1 MIKIIKLNYI
11 ENYSL
16 VTTYSMRNLILFFIF
31 SLFLNTTFI
40 NAQSNDNDTIISYSA
55 DSLFIKDD
63 IKKEELSFDIINFEV
78 NGEQKIAV
86 ENLFNPT
93 NIRLDERDTLSMII
107 QLKGNEDEVIFN
119 YYFNDN
125 PNYRNIE
132 NGKIIYDNRS
142 KRIYFEFIPDDNQA
156 LNKFITWN
164 LFAYEKNSI
173 LKRYDFLI
181 EINNLEYPPKII
193 NKQID
198 KIIRNNYSFRY
209 TPIISDGDN
218 NVLFELKT
226 DAPIDNFNPINGNID
241 WKIDPNNIDELEKT
255 FSFILKAYKKNK
267 PDLYDT
273 DTFKIIYSE
282 NNFPPVF
289 GKTSK
294 WIVEEGNKYIYKIP
308 VDDPNVNDS
317 IIIENVGAQLPRGM
331 KLNSFNKTISF
342 DVDYDHVERT
352 NSTTNYNL
360 EIKASDLSGLS
371 SQITLDVVVMNTIN
385 PLKVQEKITEL
396 INELEE
402 QQDGL
407 EEINDNLKWIE
418 ATSKNNRKIR
428 TFSAAGITFLG
439 ALMGVLSTN
448 SEVTRKA
455 GPIIGASGAVLSV
468 INEVLSRDD
477 NEIKN
482 LLQETIKLQSNVK
495 AKYDR
500 LSFYKNSNNPS
511 DFQNQEIDLLV
522 RTIESDRENL
532 NKSLFTISENYKI
545 IISENRIRNMIN
557 KKKNYE

>member
-1 MIKIIKLNYI
+1 
-11 ENYSL
+11 
-16 VTTYSMRNLILFFIF
+16 MRNLILFFIF
-31 SLFLNTTFI
+31 SFFITNSFI
-40 NAQSNDNDTIISYSA
+40 NAQSNNNDTIITHSQ
-55 DSLFIKDD
+55 DSLIIKDE
-63 IKKEELSFDIINFEV
+63 IKKLDISFNIINFEI
-78 NGEQKIAV
+78 NGEQKILV
-86 ENLFNPT
+86 ENLLNPT
-93 NIRLDERDTLSMII
+93 NIILDERDTLSIII
-107 QLKGNEDEVIFN
+107 QLKGNEEEIIFN

-132 NGKIIYDNRS
+132 NGKIIYDKRS

-198 KIIRNNYSFRY
+198 KIIRNNYSFLY
-209 TPIISDGDN
+209 SPIISDGDN

-226 DAPIDNFNPINGNID
+226 DAPIDNFNPISGNIE

-267 PDLYDT
+267 PELYDI

-294 WIVEEGNKYIYKIP
+294 WIVEEGNSYTYKIP

-317 IIIENVGAQLPRGM
+317 IIIENVGAQLPKGM
-331 KLNSFNKTISF
+331 KLNSSNKTISF
-342 DVDYDHVERT
+342 SVDYDHVERT

-360 EIKASDLSGLS
+360 ELKATDLSGLS

-396 INELEE
+396 INELES

-407 EEINDNLKWIE
+407 EEINENLKWIE

-439 ALMGVLSTN
+439 ALMGVLSSN

-495 AKYDR
+495 VKYDR

-522 RTIESDRENL
+522 RTIENDRENL

-545 IISENRIRNMIN
+545 IISEKRIKNMLDKRN
-557 KKKNYE
+557 

>member
-16 VTTYSMRNLILFFIF
+16 VTTHSMRNLILFFTF
-31 SLFLNTTFI
+31 SLFLNPTFI
-40 NAQSNDNDTIISYSA
+40 NAQSNNNDTIISNSQ
-55 DSLFIKDD
+55 DSLLIKDE
-63 IKKEELSFDIINFEV
+63 IKDLELSFNIINYEI
-78 NGEQKIAV
+78 NGEQKILI

-93 NIRLDERDTLSMII
+93 NITLNERDTLSMII
-107 QLKGNEDEVIFN
+107 QLKGKEEEVIFN

-125 PNYRNIE
+125 PNFRNIE
-132 NGKIIYDNRS
+132 NGKIIYDKRS

-156 LNKFITWN
+156 INKFITWN
-164 LFAYEKNSI
+164 LFAYEKNSN

-181 EINNLEYPPKII
+181 EINNLEYAPKII

-209 TPIISDGDN
+209 TPIISDVDN

-226 DAPIDNFNPINGNID
+226 DAPIDNFNPISGNID

-267 PDLYDT
+267 PELFDV

-294 WIVEEGNKYIYKIP
+294 WIVEEGSSYTYKIP

-331 KLNSFNKTISF
+331 KLNNSKKTISF
-342 DVDYDHVERT
+342 NVDYDHVERT

-360 EIKASDLSGLS
+360 ELKATDLSGLS

-396 INELEE
+396 INELES

-439 ALMGVLSTN
+439 ALMGVLSSN

-522 RTIESDRENL
+522 RTIENDRENV

>member
-1 MIKIIKLNYI
+1 MIKIINLNYI

-16 VTTYSMRNLILFFIF
+16 VTTHSMRNLILFFTF
-31 SLFLNTTFI
+31 SLFLNSTFI
-40 NAQSNDNDTIISYSA
+40 NAQSNNNDTIISNSQ
-55 DSLFIKDD
+55 DSLLIKDG
-63 IKKEELSFDIINFEV
+63 IKDVELSFNIINYEI
-78 NGEQKIAV
+78 NGEQKILI

-93 NIRLDERDTLSMII
+93 NITLDERDTLSMII
-107 QLKGNEDEVIFN
+107 QLKGKEEEVIFN

-125 PNYRNIE
+125 PNFRNIE
-132 NGKIIYDNRS
+132 NGKIIYDKRS

-156 LNKFITWN
+156 INKFITWN
-164 LFAYEKNSI
+164 LFAYEKNSN

-181 EINNLEYPPKII
+181 EINNLEYAPKII

-226 DAPIDNFNPINGNID
+226 DAPIDNFNPISGNID

-267 PDLYDT
+267 PELFDV

-294 WIVEEGNKYIYKIP
+294 WIVEEGSSYTYKIP

-331 KLNSFNKTISF
+331 KLNNSKKTISF
-342 DVDYDHVERT
+342 NVDYDHVERT

-360 EIKASDLSGLS
+360 ELKATDLSGLS

-396 INELEE
+396 INELES

-439 ALMGVLSTN
+439 ALMGVLSSN

-522 RTIESDRENL
+522 RTIENDRENL

>member
-16 VTTYSMRNLILFFIF
+16 VTTHSMRNLILFFTF
-31 SLFLNTTFI
+31 SLFLNPTFI
-40 NAQSNDNDTIISYSA
+40 NAQSNNNDTIISNSQ
-55 DSLFIKDD
+55 DSLLIKDE
-63 IKKEELSFDIINFEV
+63 IKDVELSFNIINYEI
-78 NGEQKIAV
+78 NGEQKILI

-93 NIRLDERDTLSMII
+93 NITLDERDTLSMII
-107 QLKGNEDEVIFN
+107 QLKGKEEEVIFN

-125 PNYRNIE
+125 PNFRNIE
-132 NGKIIYDNRS
+132 NGKIIYDKRS

-156 LNKFITWN
+156 INKFITWN
-164 LFAYEKNSI
+164 LFAYEKNSN

-181 EINNLEYPPKII
+181 EINNLEYAPKII

-226 DAPIDNFNPINGNID
+226 DAPIDNFNPISGNID

-267 PDLYDT
+267 TELFDV

-294 WIVEEGNKYIYKIP
+294 WIVEEGSSYTYKIP

-331 KLNSFNKTISF
+331 KLNNSKKTISF
-342 DVDYDHVERT
+342 NVDYDHVERT

-360 EIKASDLSGLS
+360 ELKATDLSGLS

-396 INELEE
+396 INELES

-439 ALMGVLSTN
+439 ALMGVLSSN

-522 RTIESDRENL
+522 RTIENDRENL

>member
-1 MIKIIKLNYI
+1 LIKIIKLNYI

-16 VTTYSMRNLILFFIF
+16 VTTHSMRNLILFFTF
-31 SLFLNTTFI
+31 SLFLNPTFI
-40 NAQSNDNDTIISYSA
+40 NAQSNNNDTIISNSQ
-55 DSLFIKDD
+55 DSLLIKDE
-63 IKKEELSFDIINFEV
+63 IKDVELSFNIINYEI
-78 NGEQKIAV
+78 NGEQKILT

-93 NIRLDERDTLSMII
+93 NITLNERDTLSMII
-107 QLKGNEDEVIFN
+107 QLKGKEEEVIFN

-125 PNYRNIE
+125 PNFRNIE
-132 NGKIIYDNRS
+132 NGKIIYDKRS

-156 LNKFITWN
+156 INKFITWN
-164 LFAYEKNSI
+164 LFAYEKNSN

-181 EINNLEYPPKII
+181 EINNLEYAPKII

-198 KIIRNNYSFRY
+198 KIIRKNYSFRY

-226 DAPIDNFNPINGNID
+226 DAPIDNFNPISGNID

-267 PDLYDT
+267 PELFDV

-294 WIVEEGNKYIYKIP
+294 WIVEEGSSYTYKIP

-331 KLNSFNKTISF
+331 KLNNSKKTISF
-342 DVDYDHVERT
+342 NVDYDHVERT

-360 EIKASDLSGLS
+360 ELKATDLSGLS

-396 INELEE
+396 INELES

-439 ALMGVLSTN
+439 ALMGVLSSN

-522 RTIESDRENL
+522 RTIENDRENL

>member
-16 VTTYSMRNLILFFIF
+16 VTTHSMRNLILFFTF
-31 SLFLNTTFI
+31 SLFLNLTFI
-40 NAQSNDNDTIISYSA
+40 NAQSNNNDTIISNSQ
-55 DSLFIKDD
+55 DSLLIKDE
-63 IKKEELSFDIINFEV
+63 IKDVELSFNIMNYEV
-78 NGEQKIAV
+78 NGEQKILV

-93 NIRLDERDTLSMII
+93 NITLNERDTLSMII
-107 QLKGNEDEVIFN
+107 QLKGKEEEVIFN
-119 YYFNDN
+119 YYFNDK
-125 PNYRNIE
+125 PNFINIE
-132 NGKIIYDNRS
+132 NGKIIYDKRS

-156 LNKFITWN
+156 INKFITWN
-164 LFAYEKNSI
+164 LFAYEKNSN

-181 EINNLEYPPKII
+181 EINNLEYAPKII

-226 DAPIDNFNPINGNID
+226 DAPIDNFNPISGNID

-267 PDLYDT
+267 PELFDV

-294 WIVEEGNKYIYKIP
+294 WIVEEGSSYTYKIP

-331 KLNSFNKTISF
+331 KLNNSKKTISF
-342 DVDYDHVERT
+342 NVDYDHVERT

-360 EIKASDLSGLS
+360 ELKATDLSGLS

-396 INELEE
+396 INELES

-439 ALMGVLSTN
+439 ALMGVLSSN

-522 RTIESDRENL
+522 RTIENDRENL

>member
-16 VTTYSMRNLILFFIF
+16 VTTYSMRKLILFFIF

-132 NGKIIYDNRS
+132 NGKIIYANRS
-142 KRIYFEFIPDDNQA
+142 KRIYFEFIPDDIQA

>member
-16 VTTYSMRNLILFFIF
+16 VTTHRMRNLILFFTF
-31 SLFLNTTFI
+31 SLFLNPTLI
-40 NAQSNDNDTIISYSA
+40 YAQSSNNDTIISNSQ
-55 DSLFIKDD
+55 DSLLIKDE
-63 IKKEELSFDIINFEV
+63 IKDVELSFNIMNYEV
-78 NGEQKIAV
+78 NGEQKILV

-93 NIRLDERDTLSMII
+93 NITLNERDTLSMII
-107 QLKGNEDEVIFN
+107 QLKGKEEEVIFN

-125 PNYRNIE
+125 PNFRNIE
-132 NGKIIYDNRS
+132 NGKIIYDKRS

-156 LNKFITWN
+156 INKFITWN
-164 LFAYEKNSI
+164 LFAYEKNSN

-181 EINNLEYPPKII
+181 EINNLEYAPKII

-198 KIIRNNYSFRY
+198 KIIRNNYSFSY

-226 DAPIDNFNPINGNID
+226 DAPIDNFNPISGNID

-267 PDLYDT
+267 PELFDV

-294 WIVEEGNKYIYKIP
+294 WIVEEGSSYTYKIP

-331 KLNSFNKTISF
+331 KLNNSKKTISF
-342 DVDYDHVERT
+342 NVDYDHVERT

-360 EIKASDLSGLS
+360 ELKATDLSGLS

-396 INELEE
+396 INELES

-439 ALMGVLSTN
+439 ALMGVLSSN

-532 NKSLFTISENYKI
+532 NKNLFTISENYKI

>member
-1 MIKIIKLNYI
+1 LIKIIKLNYI

-16 VTTYSMRNLILFFIF
+16 VTTHSMRNLILFFTF
-31 SLFLNTTFI
+31 SLFLNPTFI
-40 NAQSNDNDTIISYSA
+40 NAQSNNNDTIISNSQ
-55 DSLFIKDD
+55 DSLLIKDE
-63 IKKEELSFDIINFEV
+63 IKDVELSFNIINYEI
-78 NGEQKIAV
+78 NGEQKILI

-93 NIRLDERDTLSMII
+93 NITLDERDTLSMII
-107 QLKGNEDEVIFN
+107 QLKGKEEEVIFN

-125 PNYRNIE
+125 PNFRNIE
-132 NGKIIYDNRS
+132 NGKIIYDKRS

-156 LNKFITWN
+156 INKFITWN
-164 LFAYEKNSI
+164 LFAYEKNSN

-181 EINNLEYPPKII
+181 EINNLEYAPKII

-226 DAPIDNFNPINGNID
+226 DAPIDNFNPISGNID

-267 PDLYDT
+267 PELFDV

-294 WIVEEGNKYIYKIP
+294 WIVEEGSSYTYKIP

-331 KLNSFNKTISF
+331 KLNNSKKTISF
-342 DVDYDHVERT
+342 NVDYNHVERT
-352 NSTTNYNL
+352 NSTTSYNL
-360 EIKASDLSGLS
+360 ELKATDLSGLS

-396 INELEE
+396 INELES

-439 ALMGVLSTN
+439 ALMGVLSSN

-522 RTIESDRENL
+522 RTIENDRENL

>member
-16 VTTYSMRNLILFFIF
+16 VTTHSMRNLILFFTF
-31 SLFLNTTFI
+31 SLFLNPTLI
-40 NAQSNDNDTIISYSA
+40 YAQSNNNDTIISNFQ
-55 DSLFIKDD
+55 DSLLIKDE
-63 IKKEELSFDIINFEV
+63 IKDVELSFNIINYEI
-78 NGEQKIAV
+78 NGEQKILV

-93 NIRLDERDTLSMII
+93 NITLDERDTLSMII
-107 QLKGNEDEVIFN
+107 QLKGKEEEVIFN

-125 PNYRNIE
+125 PNFRNIE
-132 NGKIIYDNRS
+132 NGKIIYDKRS
-142 KRIYFEFIPDDNQA
+142 KRIYFELIPDDNQA
-156 LNKFITWN
+156 INKFITWN
-164 LFAYEKNSI
+164 LFAYEKNSN

-181 EINNLEYPPKII
+181 EINNLEYAPKII

-226 DAPIDNFNPINGNID
+226 DAPIDNFNPISGNID

-267 PDLYDT
+267 PELFDI

-294 WIVEEGNKYIYKIP
+294 WIVEEGSSYTYKIP

-331 KLNSFNKTISF
+331 KLNNSKKTISF
-342 DVDYDHVERT
+342 NVDYDHVERT

-360 EIKASDLSGLS
+360 ELKATDLSGLS

-396 INELEE
+396 INELES

-439 ALMGVLSTN
+439 ALMGVLSSN

-522 RTIESDRENL
+522 RTIENDRENV

>member
-16 VTTYSMRNLILFFIF
+16 VTTYSMRKLILFFIF

-132 NGKIIYDNRS
+132 NGKIIYDKRS

>member
-16 VTTYSMRNLILFFIF
+16 VTTHSMRNLILFFTF
-31 SLFLNTTFI
+31 SLFLNPTFI
-40 NAQSNDNDTIISYSA
+40 NAQSNNNDTIISNSQ
-55 DSLFIKDD
+55 DSLLIKDE
-63 IKKEELSFDIINFEV
+63 IKDVELSFNIINYEI
-78 NGEQKIAV
+78 NGEQKILV

-93 NIRLDERDTLSMII
+93 NITLDERDTLSMII
-107 QLKGNEDEVIFN
+107 QLKGKEEEVIFN

-125 PNYRNIE
+125 PNFRNIE
-132 NGKIIYDNRS
+132 NGKIIYDKRS
-142 KRIYFEFIPDDNQA
+142 KRIYFELIPDDNQA
-156 LNKFITWN
+156 INKFITWN
-164 LFAYEKNSI
+164 LFAYEKNSN

-181 EINNLEYPPKII
+181 EINNLEYAPKII

-198 KIIRNNYSFRY
+198 KIIRNNYSFHY

-226 DAPIDNFNPINGNID
+226 DAPIDNFNPISGNID
-241 WKIDPNNIDELEKT
+241 WKINPNNIDELEKT

-267 PDLYDT
+267 PELFDI

-294 WIVEEGNKYIYKIP
+294 WIVEEGSTYTYKIP

-331 KLNSFNKTISF
+331 KLNNSKKTISF
-342 DVDYDHVERT
+342 NVDYDHVERT

-360 EIKASDLSGLS
+360 ELKATDLSGLS

-396 INELEE
+396 INELES

-439 ALMGVLSTN
+439 ALMGVLSSN

-522 RTIESDRENL
+522 RTIENDRENV

>member
-16 VTTYSMRNLILFFIF
+16 VTTYSMRKLILFFIF

-93 NIRLDERDTLSMII
+93 NIRLDERDTLSIII
-107 QLKGNEDEVIFN
+107 QLMGNEDEVIFN

-282 NNFPPVF
+282 NNFAPVF

-294 WIVEEGNKYIYKIP
+294 WIVEEGNKHIYKIP